1 MDWIKTIIEK
11 HTKEDGTVDLEAAN
25 KEIDAEF
32 PKNAVPKADFNSKV
46 EELKSANDTLDTL
59 KKENKDVEALQ
70 TKITEHETK
79 VADLEKDLA
88 EERKTHSLK
97 EALTQSGA
105 KDIDYAMFK
114 LGDVEL
120 NKDGTIKDLD
130 NKIKSLKESTPD
142 MFESKEDDK
151 KNENTNPPGYK
162 AVDTKLDEGKQSKV
176 YSFDQLSKLT
186 PEEINN
192 NWEAVSAAL
201 EKGED

>member
-46 EELKSANDTLDTL
+46 DELKSANDTLDTL

-70 TKITEHETK
+70 NQIKEHETTVSK
-79 VADLEKDLA
+79 LQDDLV
-88 EERKTHSLK
+88 EERKTHALK
-97 EALTQSGA
+97 EAITQSGA
-105 KDIDYAMFK
+105 KDIDYVMFK
-114 LGDVEL
+114 LGEVEL
-120 NKDGTIKDLD
+120 NKDGSIKDLD
-130 NKIKSLKESTPD
+130 NKIKSIKEGSPD
-142 MFESKEDDK
+142 LFESKDDDK
-151 KNENTNPPGYK
+151 KNEAANPPGYK
-162 AVDTKLDEGKQSKV
+162 PVDNKLDEGKQSV
-176 YSFDQLSKLT
+176 AYSFDQLSKLT
-186 PEEINN
+186 PDEINN